1 VISSYGSYNLAIIS
15 DLQGSKF
22 LFSCRLCWSSL
33 QQNCGYHAACVRS
46 ELCCEGCEL
55 GGLVGWCVCVSGVS
69 CVVKVVS
76 WVVWSAGVCVSGA
89 VGGQPD
95 VLSSVDVT
103 TQQQQQ
109 HTAAQVQYHSSDADS
124 PSLLQQQSTESP
136 LRTVRTVAT
145 VESADRSPAA
155 DRDVASVHT
164 TTTAVVDTSSPHQTV
179 DPSLIPVR

>member
-1 VISSYGSYNLAIIS
+1 
-15 DLQGSKF
+15 
-22 LFSCRLCWSSL
+22 
-33 QQNCGYHAACVRS
+33 
-46 ELCCEGCEL
+46 
-55 GGLVGWCVCVSGVS
+55 
-69 CVVKVVS
+69 
-76 WVVWSAGVCVSGA
+76 VSGA

-109 HTAAQVQYHSSDADS
+109 HTAAQVQHHSSDADS